1 MSRYLILLLLNLP
14 FVIIGVVNS
23 LVGYKL
29 GQSSRQ
35 KLYARLGFWLIL
47 LTGLVLAEPIYEYLH
62 VNGLT
67 PTDSLSLFDV
77 VQITGIIFLLYVV
90 NRSRA
95 KLESLEH
102 KIRKLHQELSII
114 LSDKHTSK

>member
-14 FVIIGVVNS
+14 FIVIGMINS
-23 LVGYKL
+23 MVAYKVGR
-29 GQSSRQ
+29 SSKQ
-35 KLYARLGFWLIL
+35 KLFARFGFWLVL
-47 LTGLVLAEPIYEYLH
+47 LAGLLLAEPIYEYLH

-95 KLESLEH
+95 KLEGLEH
-102 KIRKLHQELSII
+102 KVRKLHQELSII
-114 LSDKHTSK
+114 LSDKRADK